1 MSLPMQTVYGSE
13 MLYMLNDIKLMFR
26 VAGVLFKGSS
36 YTTGSSNGL
45 KKNSNKW
52 LYPLLLL
59 CMLPM
64 LGSMVMLIVGS
75 YDALAAVGKET
86 LIIRTYLTI
95 SVVLTLFM
103 GLFYA
108 LSILFLSTD
117 NDALLHLPLKTW
129 QICGARFINI
139 LIYEYLF
146 EAFVYVPFFVTFG
159 IMSKAGVLFYIYAI
173 VLGALLPVLPVAIV
187 SIIAML
193 MMRFLPFLKNRDRI
207 NVFSTIA
214 VFVFMFAVYIPT
226 MNEFGDIDEG
236 ENPALL
242 FEMIA
247 GESSSFTRILGYIV
261 PSMLFTLRTLDTYAT
276 FQGLLWFVLSIVTS
290 VLAFAVFMLAAKLMY
305 EKASLGIT
313 QTSAKH
319 RKLSEKQLE
328 TGSSKSS
335 ALKALI
341 MKELRLLLRSPVAFM
356 NCCLMT
362 WIWPIFL
369 LAGFFLSADMETF
382 AEMRNTIGENIG
394 DLLPF
399 VLAGVVAITTFIAST
414 SASTA
419 TSISREGSAIVFA
432 KMLPVPYY
440 TQLKAKLYSSF
451 LICGIP
457 GAFVMGVLAFV
468 LNCGLLNSILILLVS
483 GMTFM
488 YVSGIGLLV
497 DMGRPKLVW
506 ADENAAIKQNV
517 NSFISFAL
525 SIPVIIIVCGLP
537 VLVSVFS
544 NVLGSIA
551 VIAMSLL
558 AVWAVLTVIKVRSDK
573 CYDNIQM

>member
-1 MSLPMQTVYGSE
+1 
-13 MLYMLNDIKLMFR
+13 MLNDIKMMLR

-52 LYPLLLL
+52 LYPVLVI

-64 LGSMVMLIVGS
+64 IGSMVTLIVES
-75 YDALAAVGKET
+75 YDALASVGKES
-86 LIIRTYLTI
+86 LIIRSYLII
-95 SVVLTLFM
+95 SVALTLFM
-103 GLFYA
+103 GLFYS

-139 LIYEYLF
+139 LIYEYIF
-146 EAFVYVPFFVTFG
+146 EAFVYVPFLVAFG
-159 IMSKAGVLFYIYAI
+159 VMSRAGALFYIYAVI
-173 VLGALLPVLPVAIV
+173 LGALLPIVPVVIV

-226 MNEFGDIDEG
+226 MNQFGDIEES
-236 ENPALL
+236 ENSALL

-247 GESSSFTRILGYIV
+247 GDSSSFARALGYIV
-261 PSMLFTLRTLDTYAT
+261 PSMLFTFKALDAYAT
-276 FQGLLWFVLSIVTS
+276 LQGLLWFVLSIVMS
-290 VLAFAVFMLAAKLMY
+290 VLAFAVFMLAARLMY

-319 RKLSEKQLE
+319 KRLSEKQLE
-328 TGSSKSS
+328 AGSSKSS

-356 NCCLMT
+356 NCCLIT
-362 WIWPIFL
+362 WIWPVFFL
-369 LAGFFLSADMETF
+369 VGFFLSADMETF
-382 AEMRNTIGENIG
+382 VELRNTVGEHIGEF
-394 DLLPF
+394 LPF
-399 VLAGVVAITTFIAST
+399 VLAGVIAVTTFIAST
-414 SASTA
+414 GSSTA

-468 LNCGLLNSILILLVS
+468 LNCGLLNSILVLLVS
-483 GMTFM
+483 GMAFI

-506 ADENAAIKQNV
+506 ADENAAVKQNI
-517 NSFISFAL
+517 NLFISLAL
-525 SIPVIIIVCGLP
+525 SIPVLIAVCGLP
-537 VLVSVFS
+537 LIVSIF
-544 NVLGSIA
+544 NTVLGSIA

-558 AVWAVLTVIKVRSDK
+558 AIWAVLAIIKARADK